1 MLGAFT
7 TSFHRDL
14 LKDQTPENQT
24 RNRWTL
30 SKDATLAFSRG
41 VIRLEKLEGTEVQM
55 SFPSWSYPG

>member
-14 LKDQTPENQT
+14 LEDQTLENQT
-24 RNRWTL
+24 RNQWTL
-30 SKDATLAFSRG
+30 SKDAALAISSG

-55 SFPSWSYPG
+55 SLPTWSYLC